1 MVQDIS
7 RAVMAD
13 GSEVNAPEE
22 NPRDTSSSQDS
33 RPSGE
38 VRQCTSCERPVKGH
52 LGPWGPAKCI
62 VGLLNKSF
70 RRIDALEL
78 ALEASKN
85 DHDELARLSL
95 KHEDGL

>member
-1 MVQDIS
+1 
-7 RAVMAD
+7 MAD

-52 LGPWGPAKCI
+52 
-62 VGLLNKSF
+62 
-70 RRIDALEL
+70 
-78 ALEASKN
+78 
-85 DHDELARLSL
+85 
-95 KHEDGL
+95 